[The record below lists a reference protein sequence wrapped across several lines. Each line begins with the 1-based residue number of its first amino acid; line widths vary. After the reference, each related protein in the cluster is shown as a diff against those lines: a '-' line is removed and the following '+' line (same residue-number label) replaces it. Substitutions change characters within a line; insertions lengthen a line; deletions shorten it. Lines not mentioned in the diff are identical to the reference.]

1 MRPNGLAGTLPDF
14 GLLLAHIIIHH
25 KLDQRVDGSEQH
37 NRSAGSS
44 DHSCFLG
51 RAAAIVPLALDVFGG
66 WHRGETPPLRT
77 PTHSPREG
85 VRGKQEANGRRK
97 SACSGRN
104 DGLWWSREIADI
116 CGGAQRLE
124 IAGGEK
130 SRGMPVAT
138 SCGGKGDNRTHGVRA
153 LEPNH
158 PQRSAAA
165 TVKRRKAS
173 RTPSCAKGDPR
184 TRRGG
189 WSRSDRI
196 RLFGVRRYLWE

>member
-14 GLLLAHIIIHH
+14 GLLLAHIITHH
-25 KLDQRVDGSEQH
+25 KLDQWVDGSEQH

-66 WHRGETPPLRT
+66 WHRGETPPLPT

-130 SRGMPVAT
+130 SR
-138 SCGGKGDNRTHGVRA
+138 VRA

-158 PQRSAAA
+158 PARSAAA